1 MLALAP
7 VFAYIFGFTVLGTLL
22 KKLRLLTPERVRVL
36 SWTAINVTLPAL
48 LVASLHRSPA
58 LDLSL
63 LWLPAAGWIVL
74 LLSCVLGYVL
84 LLRILKLPPR
94 EAVSLFLPAVL
105 GNVTFV
111 GYPALSALLGDPG
124 LVRGI
129 LFDQLSSGI
138 FLATFVVAM
147 CEWAAAGQS
156 APVSRLIKGVLTFPP
171 LWGLVLGFALK
182 GIVLPEILVTLL
194 AGIGSATTPFFL
206 IGLGATLT
214 VTGWRETWTGA
225 LSVSAFKL
233 LLMPLIAVV
242 IFRLMPMPRIDLQVA
257 ILQTAMPSALS
268 SVSMAIAYGLE
279 SRLVVNGV
287 ALSLVLSVVTLPFWA
302 WLLGLG

>member
-7 VFAYIFGFTVLGTLL
+7 VFAYIFGFTVLGILL

-36 SWTAINVTLPAL
+36 SWIAINVTLPAL

-147 CEWAAAGQS
+147 CEWAGAGQS
-156 APVSRLIKGVLTFPP
+156 APVSRLIKGVLAFPP

-182 GIVLPEILVTLL
+182 GIALPELLVSLL

-225 LSVSAFKL
+225 LGVSAFKL

-242 IFRLMPMPRIDLQVA
+242 IFRLMPMPRMDFQVA